1 MDILQQVK
9 ATIRKHRMLEG
20 GEKVLVGLS
29 GGPDSVCL
37 LWVLRA
43 LRQELGLQGLWALYV
58 EHGIRPRQET
68 QEEVAF
74 CQALC
79 QALEL
84 PFEHRVVDV
93 PAYAKAEGLSLQEA
107 ARVLRHQALQ
117 AHMVALKAHRVALGH
132 NADDQVETFLM
143 NLLRGSGAR
152 GLTAIPPVRGHII
165 RPLIETPRAT
175 IEAFLQE
182 RGIGYLT
189 DPSNL
194 KQRYLRNRIRRELI
208 PVLRRFNP
216 RLTETVLRST
226 ELLSDEERYLEST
239 TLKAL
244 MRLICRRQEGL
255 VELFLSPLES
265 LDRVLQRR
273 ALRHALQATKGLRNI
288 QYGHIEEILRLI
300 ALGSPGD
307 RLYLP
312 GGVRVIR
319 QYATVLIT
327 TRPPVRLAEH
337 TLEVPGE
344 VGLPE
349 AGLRLRAS
357 LLEAPPPE
365 WPNGRKKAPL
375 DAELLSPPLLVRSRR
390 PGDFFCPAGF
400 GRRKKLQDFF
410 VDEKIPRD
418 ERDAVPVVLSGSDIV
433 WLAGLRADERFRARE
448 GTKRFVLLELGP

>member
-1 MDILQQVK
+1 
-9 ATIRKHRMLEG
+9 
-20 GEKVLVGLS
+20 
-29 GGPDSVCL
+29 
-37 LWVLRA
+37 
-43 LRQELGLQGLWALYV
+43 
-58 EHGIRPRQET
+58 
-68 QEEVAF
+68 
-74 CQALC
+74 
-79 QALEL
+79 
-84 PFEHRVVDV
+84 
-93 PAYAKAEGLSLQEA
+93 
-107 ARVLRHQALQ
+107 
-117 AHMVALKAHRVALGH
+117 
-132 NADDQVETFLM
+132 
-143 NLLRGSGAR
+143 
-152 GLTAIPPVRGHII
+152 
-165 RPLIETPRAT
+165 
-175 IEAFLQE
+175 
-182 RGIGYLT
+182 
-189 DPSNL
+189 
-194 KQRYLRNRIRRELI
+194 
-208 PVLRRFNP
+208 
-216 RLTETVLRST
+216 
-226 ELLSDEERYLEST
+226 
-239 TLKAL
+239 

-365 WPNGRKKAPL
+365 WPNGRKKALL

-390 PGDFFCPAGF
+390 PGDFFYPAGF